1 MVTFTVLRFE
11 QLALQRLNS
20 LRYSLSKKA
29 ILRKMLR
36 SGILKKF
43 INLLQIFVKTGVVFS
58 RANGL

>member
-29 ILRKMLR
+29 IL
-36 SGILKKF
+36 GKF
-43 INLLQIFVKTGVVFS
+43 
-58 RANGL
+58 